1 MQNGSSAVEQIKAR
15 LSIEDVI
22 SSYLTI
28 EATGLNFKAKCPFH
42 NEKTASFFIS
52 PARNSYY
59 CFGCN
64 VKGDIFSFVEEF
76 EGVDF
81 KGALKILALR
91 AGVTLTDYRGEK
103 KDDLA
108 VLYEIMEEATV
119 FFEEEFARRSDAKEY
134 LYSRGLKDETIKDF
148 RIGYAKPEWR
158 LLSDHLISKGYK
170 ESDIDRAGLIKKSEK
185 GIYDRFRARIMFPI
199 SDSSGRVIAFSGR
212 TFGSNSD
219 IEEAKYLNSPETPL
233 FSKSGTFYGI
243 DKAKLA
249 IKKRGYSIVVEGQ
262 LDLLMSHQN
271 GFTNTV
277 AVSGTAFASSTGDDG
292 LVNNLGLVRRLSPNV
307 IFAFDGDSAGVRA
320 VGRSSHIAFALD
332 MQVKVAKL
340 PEGKDPADVIK
351 ETPDEWKNIVAKAE
365 HVITFFLNRIC
376 ISESDQ
382 RKRGKM
388 VREIIFPYILS
399 VKSAMDRSA
408 YMLEIHR
415 ATGIP
420 ENALMSDYEAFKLTP
435 EAEKNI
441 EKNPVVATPIKK
453 NSENTMYHRFFSI
466 LHANRKSE
474 APNEEFE
481 KIDKELQNIIN
492 EEKYKEIKGPYIDGS
507 DVLALEAEMWYGNDI
522 DLMLRDLREL
532 AMNIEEHILTLEVGK
547 VREKIQEYERMG
559 DKDKGLMEL
568 REYQNLVNRI
578 QIIKSRRNQ

>member
-1 MQNGSSAVEQIKAR
+1 MLNGSTAVEQIKAR

-64 VKGDIFSFVEEF
+64 AKGDIFSFVQEF
-76 EGVDF
+76 EGVEF
-81 KGALKILALR
+81 KGALKILADR
-91 AGVTLTDYRGEK
+91 AGVVLTDFKGEK

-108 VLYEIMEEATV
+108 VLYEIMEEATA
-119 FFEEEFARRSDAKEY
+119 FYEKEFASRTDAKEY
-134 LYSRGLKDETIKDF
+134 LVKRGVNEETLKDF

-158 LLSDHLISKGYK
+158 LLSDYLVSKGYK
-170 ESDIDRAGLIKKSEK
+170 ESDIEKAGLIKKSEK
-185 GIYDRFRARIMFPI
+185 GVYDRFRARIIFPI

-233 FSKSGTFYGI
+233 FSKSGTFFGI

-262 LDLLMSHQN
+262 MDLLMSHQI

-277 AVSGTAFASSTGDDG
+277 AVSGTAFASSTGEDG

-340 PEGKDPADVIK
+340 PEGKDPADVIA
-351 ETPDEWKNIVAKAE
+351 ETPDEWKNVIAKAE

-376 ISESDQ
+376 SEESDQ

-388 VREIIFPYILS
+388 VRDVVFPYLLE

-420 ENALMSDYEAFKLTP
+420 ENALSEDFEIYKNSKD
-435 EAEKNI
+435 AEK
-441 EKNPVVATPIKK
+441 VVAPSAINTTVKP
-453 NSENTMYHRFFSI
+453 NSKETMYHRFFAI
-466 LHANRKSE
+466 LSAGSKLDT
-474 APNEEFE
+474 PNEEFVKVE
-481 KIDKELQNIIN
+481 IEFKNTIGEELYN
-492 EEKYKEIKGPYIDGS
+492 EISLPYKENGDAM
-507 DVLALEAEMWYGNDI
+507 ALEAEMLYNNDI
-522 DLMLRDLREL
+522 DLMLRDLKEL
-532 AMNIEEHILTLEVGK
+532 SLNIEEQIINANID
-547 VREKIQEYERMG
+547 KIRQKLHEYERTG
-559 DKDKGLMEL
+559 DRDKAHIEL
-568 REYQNLVNRI
+568 EEYQKLITRI
-578 QIIKSRRNQ
+578 QVIKSRRSQ

>member
-64 VKGDIFSFVEEF
+64 AKGDIFSFVEEF

-119 FFEEEFARRSDAKEY
+119 FFENEFAGRSDAKEY
-134 LYSRGLKDETIKDF
+134 LHSRGLKDETIKDF

-320 VGRSSHIAFALD
+320 VGRSSHIAFTLD

-351 ETPDEWKNIVAKAE
+351 ETPDEWKNIIAKAE

-376 ISESDQ
+376 ASESDQ

-399 VKSAMDRSA
+399 VKSAMDRSS
-408 YMLEIHR
+408 YILEIHR

-420 ENALMSDYEAFKLTP
+420 ESALLADYDAYKQTP
-435 EAEKNI
+435 EAQKNI
-441 EKNPVVATPIKK
+441 EEKPVVVNQVKK
-453 NSENTMYHRFFSI
+453 SSENEMYHRFFSI
-466 LHANRKSE
+466 LSANRKSE

-507 DVLALEAEMWYGNDI
+507 DVLALEAEMWYGSDI
-522 DLMLRDLREL
+522 DLMLRDLKEL
-532 AMNIEEHILTLEVGK
+532 AMNIEEQILTMEVEK
-547 VREKIQEYERMG
+547 VREKIQEYERTG
-559 DKDKGLMEL
+559 DKDKGLIEL

-578 QIIKSRRNQ
+578 QAIKSRRNQ

>member
-441 EKNPVVATPIKK
+441 EKNPVVATHIKK

-547 VREKIQEYERMG
+547 VREKIQEYERTG

>member
-1 MQNGSSAVEQIKAR
+1 MQNGSTAVEQIKAR

-64 VKGDIFSFVEEF
+64 QKGDIFSFVQEF

-81 KGALKILALR
+81 KGALKILATR
-91 AGVTLTDYRGEK
+91 AGVTLTEYQGEK
-103 KDDLA
+103 KDDLSI
-108 VLYEIMEEATV
+108 LYEIMEEATA
-119 FFEEEFARRSDAKEY
+119 FYEKEFANRTDAKEY
-134 LYSRGLKDETIKDF
+134 LVQRGINDQTIKDF

-158 LLSDHLISKGYK
+158 LLSDHLVSKGYK
-170 ESDIDRAGLIKKSEK
+170 ESDIDRAGLIKKSDK
-185 GIYDRFRARIMFPI
+185 GIYDRFRARIIFPI

-233 FSKSGTFYGI
+233 FSKSGTFFGI

-262 LDLLMSHQN
+262 MDLLMSHQI

-376 ISESDQ
+376 TEEADQ

-388 VREIIFPYILS
+388 VRDVIFPYLLE

-420 ENALMSDYEAFKLTP
+420 ENALLADYETFKDSK
-435 EAEKNI
+435 EALNVTEVKT
-441 EKNPVVATPIKK
+441 VVSTTKR
-453 NSENTMYHRFFSI
+453 NTEETMYHRFFAI
-466 LHANRKSE
+466 LNASSKLDV
-474 APNEEFE
+474 PNEEFKKVDDE
-481 KIDKELQNIIN
+481 FKSIIG
-492 EEKYKEIKGPYIDGS
+492 EEKYNEIEGPYGVGGDA
-507 DVLALEAEMWYGNDI
+507 LALEAEMLYGKDT
-522 DLMLRDLREL
+522 DLMLRDFREL
-532 AMNIEEHILTLEVGK
+532 SLNIEEQIVTTNIEK
-547 VREKIQEYERMG
+547 VRQKIHEYERTG
-559 DKDKGLMEL
+559 DRDKAQKEL
-568 REYQNLVNRI
+568 AEYQNLINRI
-578 QIIKSRRNQ
+578 QVIKSRRNQ